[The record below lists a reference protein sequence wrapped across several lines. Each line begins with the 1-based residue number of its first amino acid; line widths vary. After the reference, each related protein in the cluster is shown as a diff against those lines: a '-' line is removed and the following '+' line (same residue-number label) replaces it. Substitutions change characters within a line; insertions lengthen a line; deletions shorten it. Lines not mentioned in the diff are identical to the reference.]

1 MYWEFQ
7 WLPPRRDC
15 FMREQRCVSR
25 EGLNRCEKDGSPAEA
40 FASVCPR
47 MVEANRVF
55 DACARRFSS
64 MGKNT
69 ASRGTNVAEEN
80 VGDRLSA
87 TTSAKD
93 RDVSFLAPLPGAIKT
108 VTFAGR
114 RSLYLNGANRHLKH

>member
-1 MYWEFQ
+1 
-7 WLPPRRDC
+7 
-15 FMREQRCVSR
+15 
-25 EGLNRCEKDGSPAEA
+25 
-40 FASVCPR
+40 

-114 RSLYLNGANRHLKH
+114 RSLYLNGANRHLKHCLYSVHEFRRTEGPSKLAQLAALVLFLLLGIFATRRVQNEQLRTA

>member
-1 MYWEFQ
+1 
-7 WLPPRRDC
+7 
-15 FMREQRCVSR
+15 
-25 EGLNRCEKDGSPAEA
+25 
-40 FASVCPR
+40 
-47 MVEANRVF
+47 
-55 DACARRFSS
+55 

-114 RSLYLNGANRHLKH
+114 RSLYLNGANRHLKHCLYSVHEFRRTEGPSKLAQLAALVLFLLLGIFATRRVQNEQLRTA